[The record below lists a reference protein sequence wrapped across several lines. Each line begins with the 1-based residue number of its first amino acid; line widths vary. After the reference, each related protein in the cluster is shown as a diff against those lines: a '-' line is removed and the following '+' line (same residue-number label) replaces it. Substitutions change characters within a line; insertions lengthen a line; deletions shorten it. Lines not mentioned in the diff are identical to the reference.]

1 MLENFIAGQLMAA
14 KTDHSVPLLNPCTEE
29 AFDEVP
35 ESGPEDVA
43 AACTSASS
51 AFESWRR
58 TTPAERSRA
67 LYAVASLLEQHAE
80 ELCDLEVRDTGK
92 PRRLMLGDEMPAIA
106 DVVAFYAG
114 ACRLLEGS
122 SAGEYLA
129 GVTSSIR
136 REPVGVCAQ
145 VTPWNY
151 PLMMAV
157 WKWAPAVAAGNTV
170 VLKPSELT
178 PSSTLRMASLA
189 AEVLPPG
196 VFNVVLGGVSTGALL
211 VGAPEAAMVSLTGS
225 PRAGREV
232 AAAAAE
238 RLARVH
244 LELGGNAPV
253 IVFADADLPA
263 VASAVGAAG
272 FYNAGQD
279 CTAATRVLVEERV
292 HDELLSLLVEASS
305 SAVPGDPDDPAATF
319 GPLASAGQLERVA
332 GFVERA
338 VAGGSGVS
346 GVSGVSG
353 ARVSAGG
360 RRLPRPGYFYSPTV
374 VSGVSQSDA
383 IVQEEVFGPVVTVQP
398 FSSEPDALALANG
411 VSQGLTSSVWTSDVA
426 RAGRFCRD
434 LDFGSVSVNAHG
446 STASELPHGGVGSS
460 GYGKDLAIY
469 GLLDYTRVKHVAQSW

>member
-1 MLENFIAGQLMAA
+1 MLGGSLVLDNFIGGQLVVA
-14 KTDHSVPLLNPCTEE
+14 KTDSSVPLVNPCTEE
-29 AFDEVP
+29 VFDEVP
-35 ESGPEDVA
+35 ESGPEDIT
-43 AACTSASS
+43 AACSSASA

-58 TTPAERSRA
+58 TSPSERSRA
-67 LYAVASLLEQHAE
+67 LHAVASLLESHAD

-92 PRRLMLGDEMPAIA
+92 PRRLMLDDEMPAIV
-106 DVVAFYAG
+106 DVVSFYAG

-122 SAGEYLA
+122 SAGEYVE

-145 VTPWNY
+145 VAPWNY

-178 PSSTLRMASLA
+178 PSSTLRMAALA

-196 VFNVVLGGVSTGALL
+196 VFNVVLGGVSTGSML
-211 VGAPEAAMVSLTGS
+211 VRDPSAAMVSLTGS
-225 PRAGREV
+225 IRAGREV
-232 AAAAAE
+232 AAAASE

-253 IVFADADLPA
+253 VVFADADLA
-263 VASAVGAAG
+263 AATSAVVAAG

-279 CTAATRVLVEERV
+279 CTAATRVLVEESAY
-292 HDELLSLLVEASS
+292 DELVSLLVSS
-305 SAVPGDPDDPAATF
+305 VPAAAVPGDPDDPAATY
-319 GPLASAGQLERVA
+319 GPLVSAAQLSRVD
-332 GFVERA
+332 GFVRRA
-338 VAGGSGVS
+338 EAAGALVS
-346 GVSGVSG
+346 T
-353 ARVSAGG
+353 GG
-360 RRLPRPGYFYSPTV
+360 RRVARPGYFYEPTV
-374 VSGVSQSDA
+374 VVGVGQSDE
-383 IVQEEVFGPVVTVQP
+383 IVQEEVFGPVVTVQR
-398 FSSEPDALALANG
+398 FSGDGAALALANG
-411 VSQGLTSSVWTSDVA
+411 VSQGLTASVWTSDVG

-434 LDFGSVSVNAHG
+434 LDFGAVSVNAHG
-446 STASELPHGGVGSS
+446 PTSSELPHGGFGAS